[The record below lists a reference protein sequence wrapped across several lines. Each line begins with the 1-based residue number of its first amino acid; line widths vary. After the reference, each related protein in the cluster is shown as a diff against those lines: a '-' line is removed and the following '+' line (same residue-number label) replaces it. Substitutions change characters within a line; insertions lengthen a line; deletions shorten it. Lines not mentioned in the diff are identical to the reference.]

1 MRPILEGFHDA
12 GHGFDLF
19 GMQPAAVR
27 RALAVTTP
35 ICERYFRVL
44 SRGVEH
50 VPRSGPA
57 ILVANHAGS
66 LPVDGGIL
74 WNDVTRR
81 TRRVL
86 RPIADWFVAGLPLIS
101 TAFAR
106 AGVVGGS
113 RANVRRLL
121 EDGELIAIFPEGVTG
136 VAKRF
141 RDRYQLQAWRV
152 GHAELAIRHR
162 APVVPVA
169 IIGSEES
176 WPVAARLPVRAF
188 GSPYLPVPASPF
200 PLPVRYRLVYGAP
213 LELHRG
219 HAPEAA
225 DDPQVVDAAAER
237 THTALA
243 ELIGIGLR
251 ERREARA

>member
-1 MRPILEGFHDA
+1 MMELTAFHDA

-27 RALAVTTP
+27 RALALTTP
-35 ICERYFRVL
+35 ICRHYFRVV
-44 SRGVEH
+44 STGIEH
-50 VPRSGPA
+50 VPCSGPA
-57 ILVANHAGS
+57 ILVANHAGA
-66 LPVDGGIL
+66 LPVDGGVL

-81 TRRVL
+81 TGRVL
-86 RPIADWFVAGLPLIS
+86 RPIADWFVAGLPLVS

-121 EDGELIAIFPEGVTG
+121 DDGELVAIFPEGVSG

-141 RDRYQLQAWRV
+141 RDRYQLQMWRV

-162 APVVPVA
+162 APIIPVA
-169 IIGSEES
+169 IVGSEES
-176 WPVAARLPVRAF
+176 WPVAMRLRIRAF
-188 GSPYLPVPASPF
+188 GSPYLPVPVSPV
-200 PLPVRYRLVYGAP
+200 PLPARYRLLYGEP
-213 LELHRG
+213 IELHRD
-219 HAPEAA
+219 HAPEDA
-225 DDPQVVDAAAER
+225 DDPQIVEAAAER

-243 ELIGIGLR
+243 ELIGVALR
-251 ERREARA
+251 QRREARV